1 MNIPQNKNAQ
11 IWLSGAHFINDIYTG
26 ILNPIMPF
34 IAVKLGISMAI
45 ATIVLTISHIF
56 SSLLQPIFGFFA
68 DNIVKRS
75 FIFWGLLM
83 SSIFI
88 PFAVIS
94 DNLFTLIFF
103 IILGSIGSSLFHPQ
117 ALGFA
122 SQFGNAGT
130 MAVFIAMGTLGY
142 SFGPIISSSITQF
155 IGMGKMPIMTII
167 GLIWVAFMFKMV
179 PKYSATKKETPK
191 LNFKKAFK
199 DILTNKKLNILNIIA
214 MLKTM
219 IMSSSFILLPF
230 LWKDMG
236 HSPFY
241 IGMALFAFIFAGGI
255 GSLISNKIEK
265 IIGTANVFYISMIST
280 LPLMWIFV
288 FTYKNYPTLSLVI
301 FIITGFITMM
311 ATPVTMV
318 LAQRVLPEYK
328 SIISG
333 FINGFSWGIVAIL
346 MSMLGFV
353 AEAIGITKVIMFTA
367 TIPAICSLLIKELFK
382 EN

>member
-1 MNIPQNKNAQ
+1 
-11 IWLSGAHFINDIYTG
+11 
-26 ILNPIMPF
+26 
-34 IAVKLGISMAI
+34 
-45 ATIVLTISHIF
+45 
-56 SSLLQPIFGFFA
+56 
-68 DNIVKRS
+68 
-75 FIFWGLLM
+75 
-83 SSIFI
+83 
-88 PFAVIS
+88 
-94 DNLFTLIFF
+94 
-103 IILGSIGSSLFHPQ
+103 
-117 ALGFA
+117 
-122 SQFGNAGT
+122 
-130 MAVFIAMGTLGY
+130 
-142 SFGPIISSSITQF
+142 
-155 IGMGKMPIMTII
+155 
-167 GLIWVAFMFKMV
+167 
-179 PKYSATKKETPK
+179 
-191 LNFKKAFK
+191 
-199 DILTNKKLNILNIIA
+199 

-236 HSPFY
+236 HSAFY